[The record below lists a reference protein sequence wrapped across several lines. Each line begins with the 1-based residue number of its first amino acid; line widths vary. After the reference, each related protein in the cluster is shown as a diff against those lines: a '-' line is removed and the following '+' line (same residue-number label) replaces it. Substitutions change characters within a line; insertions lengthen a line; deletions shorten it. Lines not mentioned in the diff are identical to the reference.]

1 MQFIFL
7 QLGLVHES
15 WFLLLQENCQLQ
27 EAQMIICNMAKKH
40 KAKQT
45 KNKQTNSNQ
54 HDRFCD
60 LYLVHAG
67 FLSALELY
75 AFP

>member
-1 MQFIFL
+1 MS
-7 QLGLVHES
+7 LG
-15 WFLLLQENCQLQ
+15 FLLLQENCQLQ
-27 EAQMIICNMAKKH
+27 EAQMIRCSMAKKH

-54 HDRFCD
+54 HDWFCD

-67 FLSALELY
+67 FPSALELY